1 MIITGA
7 LLCVGGFI
15 GTIAFGFITEKLG
28 KKVALMILVIPH
40 MVMNLPLN

>member
-1 MIITGA
+1 MFTGA

-40 MVMNLPLN
+40 MVKEFSLE